1 MFDPAKKAR
10 RRLTDADRKR
20 IVYSFYGSITDFR
33 RQVRSTAQVAKELT
47 FHQSTVQNVI
57 RIFRAKGYNFEAMM
71 SPKKPFLML
80 SPRLK
85 RLLLSARLL
94 QEWAPFGVRER
105 ALMIERLWQVRI
117 TFPVLQRFYAANKV
131 DYKRNKE
138 VFVKA
143 LKNRRELDEERK
155 GFAIFLGNLLA
166 AKKSL
171 IYVDETTFISGT
183 CKKKSW

>member
-1 MFDPAKKAR
+1 
-10 RRLTDADRKR
+10 
-20 IVYSFYGSITDFR
+20 
-33 RQVRSTAQVAKELT
+33 
-47 FHQSTVQNVI
+47 
-57 RIFRAKGYNFEAMM
+57 M